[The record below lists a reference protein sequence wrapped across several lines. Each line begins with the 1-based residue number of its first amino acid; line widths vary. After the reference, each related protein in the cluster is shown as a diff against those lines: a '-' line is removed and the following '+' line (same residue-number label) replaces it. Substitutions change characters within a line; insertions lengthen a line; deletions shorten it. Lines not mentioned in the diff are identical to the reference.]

1 MLVPVSTGRKRFPI
15 PNAMKLATVIF
26 LLVAA
31 GAALAPSTSSG
42 QATSTG
48 SGQAYPSKPIR
59 IVIPYPPGGGN
70 DIVVRSIAPR
80 LSERLG
86 QPVVIDNR
94 GGATGIIGTETVA
107 HAPPDGYT
115 LLSHTNA
122 GLVILPHLNPKLP
135 YDPIRDFVPIT
146 LAASQP
152 YVLVVH
158 PKLPATS
165 VAQLVALAKS
175 RPGVLNYSTSGKGS
189 STHMASVLFCR
200 MAGVDMVHVP
210 YKGSGPAVADLIA
223 GQVQLRFS
231 SIPPALPHVKSGRL
245 RALAVSSAKRFSLL
259 PDLPAVAE
267 TVPGFEVDSWYGFLA
282 PARTPAAI
290 VQKLNTEIAAAL
302 KDPEVK
308 ARLEASGAEAVGSS
322 SARFGEVIRAEL
334 RRWAPI
340 VRETGA
346 VAE

>member
-1 MLVPVSTGRKRFPI
+1 M
-15 PNAMKLATVIF
+15 AMQGNLQRLSLSLFACALCLGIGF
-26 LLVAA
+26 AA
-31 GAALAPSTSSG
+31 AETASTS
-42 QATSTG
+42 
-48 SGQAYPSKPIR
+48 SGQAYPSKPVR
-59 IVIPYPPGGGN
+59 VVVPYPPGGGN

-86 QPVVIDNR
+86 QPVVVDNR

-107 HAPPDGYT
+107 RAVPDGYT

-135 YDPIRDFVPIT
+135 YDPIRDFAPIT

-152 YVLVVH
+152 YILVVH
-158 PKLPATS
+158 PSLPVTS

-175 RPGVLNYSTSGKGS
+175 RPGKLNYSTSGKGS
-189 STHMASVLFCR
+189 STHMASVLFCKL
-200 MAGVDMVHVP
+200 AGVDMVHVP

-223 GQVQLRFS
+223 GQIQLRFS

-259 PDLPAVAE
+259 PELPAVAE

-290 VQKLNTEIAAAL
+290 VQKLYAEVGAVL

-308 ARLEASGAEAVGSS
+308 ARLEASGAETVGSS
-322 SARFGEVIRAEL
+322 PARFGEVIRIEL
-334 RRWAPI
+334 KRWAPI
-340 VRETGA
+340 VRELSD
-346 VAE
+346 E

>member
-1 MLVPVSTGRKRFPI
+1 MCLGIGFATAETYPAKPV
-15 PNAMKLATVIF
+15 
-26 LLVAA
+26 
-31 GAALAPSTSSG
+31 
-42 QATSTG
+42 
-48 SGQAYPSKPIR
+48 R
-59 IVIPYPPGGGN
+59 IVVPYPPGGGN
-70 DIVVRSIAPR
+70 DIVVRAIGPK

-107 HAPPDGYT
+107 HSAPDGYT

-122 GLVILPHLNPKLP
+122 GLVILPHVNPKLP
-135 YDPIRDFVPIT
+135 YDPVRDFVPIT

-152 YVLVVH
+152 YVLVVY
-158 PKLPATS
+158 PKLPVTS

-175 RPGVLNYSTSGKGS
+175 RPGALNYSTSGKGS

-200 MAGVDMVHVP
+200 MAGIDMVHVP
-210 YKGSGPAVADLIA
+210 YKGSGAAVADLIA
-223 GQVQLRFS
+223 GQVQVRFS
-231 SIPPALPHVKSGRL
+231 SIPPSLPHIKSGRL

-259 PDLPAVAE
+259 PELPAVAE

-290 VQKLNTEIAAAL
+290 VQKLNAEIAAAL

-308 ARLEASGAEAVGSS
+308 ARLEANGAEAVGSS
-322 SARFGEVIRAEL
+322 SERFGEVIRAEL
-334 RRWAPI
+334 KRWGPV
-340 VRETGA
+340 VRETGGDIQ
-346 VAE
+346 